1 MHRLRFIL
9 IWTFCLTLMSCSA
22 ATQSS
27 TPPVVVVKPHLS
39 ASITAR
45 PVRSVLPAPSPSG
58 QGSATPGYHEYANP
72 RYGFTALWP
81 SSFKPQPPPEDA
93 DGQAWTSPDGQ
104 AELAAYGANNVLGY
118 SPGQDE
124 AADARLL
131 SVTYTNI
138 SGDIVTVSGYKNNGR
153 IIVYQ
158 RDMVGSGSI
167 DTLYWTYPASQK
179 AQWNAAVT
187 LTALTFQP
195 GDVTTPHRGL
205 LRRGEP
211 AYRQPRADATWVRMV
226 SMTWVL

>member
-1 MHRLRFIL
+1 
-9 IWTFCLTLMSCSA
+9 
-22 ATQSS
+22 
-27 TPPVVVVKPHLS
+27 
-39 ASITAR
+39 
-45 PVRSVLPAPSPSG
+45 
-58 QGSATPGYHEYANP
+58 
-72 RYGFTALWP
+72 
-81 SSFKPQPPPEDA
+81 
-93 DGQAWTSPDGQ
+93 
-104 AELAAYGANNVLGY
+104 
-118 SPGQDE
+118 
-124 AADARLL
+124 
-131 SVTYTNI
+131 
-138 SGDIVTVSGYKNNGR
+138 VSGYKNNGR

-158 RDMVGSGSI
+158 RDVVGSGSI